1 MINRAGLLHCSERK
15 EKHRTENGCNMGTF
29 KTENNCALADC
40 RGHSGIVYPKKKEER
55 LFKVMT
61 VAESRLS
68 ITTVQK
74 KAGQSEASVLANSLE
89 REKKMAGGSGF
100 NGPFP

>member
-55 LFKVMT
+55 LFKVDSSREQ
-61 VAESRLS
+61 AEHRYSPEESRAVRSLS
-68 ITTVQK
+68 VGQQFGAGK
-74 KAGQSEASVLANSLE
+74 KDGRWFRL
-89 REKKMAGGSGF
+89 
-100 NGPFP
+100 